1 MKTEKKFDEETLGG
15 RLKGY
20 EADFESTIPY
30 DQYIVVRIDGHKFSK
45 FTKGFTKPYDPI
57 LSYSMEETTK
67 DLVAKFGAVTGYTQS
82 DEITL
87 VFKPTF
93 KEKQT
98 QSLVDCDGFE
108 LCKPEIT
115 NNQIFGGRVQ
125 KIASLVA
132 AYTTMRFN
140 THLAEQ
146 VDKALASEEEYFSN
160 SFRPTPEEDEFRKK
174 RALLKS
180 KVGNAWFDARVFG
193 VPDESEAY
201 NAIMWRVRDAE
212 KNSRSMFAQAY
223 CSHKSLLNKTGPEQV
238 EYCKAETGKDWEQVE
253 DRYKYG
259 IFVKK
264 EAFLK
269 PTDKGSMDYGQQ
281 DFVRRTRVTSW
292 AEPMTTYDEV
302 KVAIIT
308 RKLKNEEETID

>member
-20 EADFESTIPY
+20 EADFESTVPY

-45 FTKGFTKPYDPI
+45 FTKGFTKPYDSV
-57 LSYSMEETTK
+57 LSKSMEETTK

-82 DEITL
+82 DEISL
-87 VFKPTF
+87 IFKPSF
-93 KEKQT
+93 KDK
-98 QSLVDCDGFE
+98 DGG
-108 LCKPEIT
+108 IT

-140 THLAEQ
+140 EHLKNIALEELDNIIEKKDSFYSH
-146 VDKALASEEEYFSN
+146 DKVVFILSE
-160 SFRPTPEEDEFRKK
+160 K
-174 RALLKS
+174 A
-180 KVGNAWFDARVFG
+180 GNAWFDARVFG
-193 VPDESEAY
+193 VSDESEAY
-201 NAIMWRVRDAE
+201 NAVMWRVRDAE
-212 KNSRSMFAQAY
+212 KNSRSMFAQTY

-238 EYCKAETGKDWEQVE
+238 AYCKAETGKDWEQVE

-292 AEPMTTYDEV
+292 AEPMTTYDTV
-302 KVAIIT
+302 KVDLVV
-308 RKLKNEEETID
+308 RKLRNEEDEVQA